1 MTRRQSSNFC
11 KKKKTKTNKKDD
23 SLINITDIEGQ
34 VNKET

>member
-11 KKKKTKTNKKDD
+11 KKKKKKKYYD

-34 VNKET
+34 VKKKT